1 LLLKQID
8 WKFNTPAA
16 CHHGGVWER
25 QIGTVRKV
33 LNIVVKDQSLDDE
46 RLDTVF
52 CEVEAVVNGRPITAV
67 SDSPN
72 DFEALTPNHLLLLR
86 SGSHAPLDEFSH
98 KDTFVRRWKH
108 VQHIADMFWR
118 RWVREYLPTLQLRR
132 KWIDE
137 KRNIHVGDL
146 VLVMNE
152 RTLHASSGRWLV

>member
-1 LLLKQID
+1 VRFISRRGVPESLKSDNGTNFVGCDRELRSSVQAWNQSSELRKFLLLKQID

-67 SDSPN
+67 SL
-72 DFEALTPNHLLLLR
+72 E
-86 SGSHAPLDEFSH
+86 SGSFINCLMKFLNMNGSH
-98 KDTFVRRWKH
+98 
-108 VQHIADMFWR
+108 
-118 RWVREYLPTLQLRR
+118 
-132 KWIDE
+132 
-137 KRNIHVGDL
+137 G
-146 VLVMNE
+146 
-152 RTLHASSGRWLV
+152 